1 MSNPLYINFKNI
13 ADDLQ
18 YMVEHHKQI
27 NSYGL
32 GDTDQL
38 SYWTQVRDQEPNNTF
53 ESPIFPL
60 LYIVPGRCENNIQY
74 KKWEFNCVMLDIV
87 DRDLT
92 NQVDVFSDTLQMV
105 QDVVSQYRLSVCDKY
120 GNFNLNYYVDDTVVF
135 VPFFEEFSDLN
146 NGWNGIMKINTTT
159 PLDRCAAAFNDFTG
173 TTIYHDTI
181 NFKTFHDDFRLL
193 ADYHKQLNSF
203 GFGNYEDLSYWTE
216 SRLKQSNPTFESP
229 FFPLLYVVP
238 SNAEQRIEQ
247 NGSSYME
254 YEFNCIVMDIIDRD
268 LANQVDVLSDTNQ
281 ILDDIISQFRLS
293 VTQSLGC
300 FNSKYYLDDTIE
312 MIPFLEKYSD
322 LCGGW
327 NAILK
332 IKVMSPLDRCN
343 AAFRPFVTPTTTATP
358 TPTPTNTNTPTTTTT
373 PTNTPSTTLT
383 ATPTQT
389 QTPTNTSTSTPTPTT
404 TTTLTATQTST
415 PTQTQTPTNTNTPTN
430 TQTPS
435 TTLTATPT
443 QTQTSTPTNTASQT
457 NTPTPSITASQTNTP
472 TLTQTPS
479 NTPTS
484 TQTPTNT
491 PTNTN
496 TSSITPTPSIT
507 PGVDECIWNQNNI
520 NWDIED
526 LLWDVCP
533 RPTPTPTTTS
543 TNTPTPS
550 KPAITNDYITFTSNT
565 ASQTTYTFNDV
576 PIGGDGLIAIVVHNE
591 SGVSRP
597 ISSATINGTAAT
609 IASQVSQGPGA
620 LQFTNTGIIYSR
632 VLSGTTANISITFT
646 GAVTRC
652 GIGVYRIQNNISDT
666 PIQTQTS
673 SLTSGTGLTITF
685 TGLTI
690 SNVGVCGTTLGI
702 ANPVVWSGATEN
714 YDVQLVSLTEMSGAN
729 FITTSSGNRTITTSH
744 INSTQPLTLV
754 GVVWN

>member
-135 VPFFEEFSDLN
+135 VPFFEEYSDLN

-496 TSSITPTPSIT
+496 TPSITASPTIT

>member
-38 SYWTQVRDQEPNNTF
+38 SYWTQIRDQEPNNTF

-135 VPFFEEFSDLN
+135 VPFFEEYSDLN

-159 PLDRCAAAFNDFTG
+159 PLDRCAAAFNTFTG

-293 VTQSLGC
+293 VTESLGC
-300 FNSKYYLDDTIE
+300 FNSKYYLDETIE
-312 MIPFLEKYSD
+312 MIPFLERYSD

-358 TPTPTNTNTPTTTTT
+358 TPTPTNTNTPTPSITPTQTNT
-373 PTNTPSTTLT
+373 PTNTQTPTTTTTLTSTQTNTPTPTQTPTQTQTPTTTLT

-389 QTPTNTSTSTPTPTT
+389 PASCIWNETIANWDSNTNLWNSCFPIPTPTNTSSP
-404 TTTLTATQTST
+404 
-415 PTQTQTPTNTNTPTN
+415 
-430 TQTPS
+430 
-435 TTLTATPT
+435 
-443 QTQTSTPTNTASQT
+443 
-457 NTPTPSITASQTNTP
+457 
-472 TLTQTPS
+472 
-479 NTPTS
+479 

-491 PTNTN
+491 PTVSLT
-496 TSSITPTPSIT
+496 
-507 PGVDECIWNQNNI
+507 Q
-520 NWDIED
+520 
-526 LLWDVCP
+526 
-533 RPTPTPTTTS
+533 

-550 KPAITNDYITFTSNT
+550 ATPISPSSLNPMIWIDFNNTSTLTLRSGQYITSVSNLGNWTAFTGF
-565 ASQTTYTFNDV
+565 SQTTAANQ
-576 PIGGDGLIAIVVHNE
+576 P
-591 SGVSRP
+591 SW
-597 ISSATINGTAAT
+597 SASTM
-609 IASQVSQGPGA
+609 
-620 LQFTNTGIIYSR
+620 
-632 VLSGTTANISITFT
+632 
-646 GAVTRC
+646 
-652 GIGVYRIQNNISDT
+652 
-666 PIQTQTS
+666 
-673 SLTSGTGLTITF
+673 GTGMSAV
-685 TGLTI
+685 TI
-690 SNVGVCGTTLGI
+690 SNDFLQSETILTGSTWNTFIVLKFGGTSPFAPLQQNGTFG
-702 ANPVVWSGATEN
+702 
-714 YDVQLVSLTEMSGAN
+714 GAN
-729 FITTSSGNRTITTSH
+729 SWSNLYAQRQLSRYANYKIEGANEYRRGFDGYTDFNTTHIAQGYMSNSALTIVNYFNVNNLPQTETIVSNTNTTTGWPGAIPNSPVFRIINNEEFGSS
-744 INSTQPLTLV
+744 INGEIGEIIMFDKELTSTQQTNLTNYLKV
-754 GVVWN
+754 KWGIT

>member
-135 VPFFEEFSDLN
+135 VPFFEEYSDLN

-389 QTPTNTSTSTPTPTT
+389 QTPSDTPTTTPTPTT

-415 PTQTQTPTNTNTPTN
+415 PTQTPTPTNTNTPTN

>member
-135 VPFFEEFSDLN
+135 VPFFEEYSDLN

-268 LANQVDVLSDTNQ
+268 LSNQVDVLSDTNQ

-293 VTQSLGC
+293 VSQSLGC

-343 AAFRPFVTPTTTATP
+343 AAFRPFVTPTPTATNTP
-358 TPTPTNTNTPTTTTT
+358 TPTQ
-373 PTNTPSTTLT
+373 
-383 ATPTQT
+383 TPTQT
-389 QTPTNTSTSTPTPTT
+389 QTPTSTS
-404 TTTLTATQTST
+404 
-415 PTQTQTPTNTNTPTN
+415 
-430 TQTPS
+430 
-435 TTLTATPT
+435 
-443 QTQTSTPTNTASQT
+443 
-457 NTPTPSITASQTNTP
+457 
-472 TLTQTPS
+472 
-479 NTPTS
+479 
-484 TQTPTNT
+484 
-491 PTNTN
+491 
-496 TSSITPTPSIT
+496 TPTPSIT
-507 PGVDECIWNQNNI
+507 PTQTTTPTNTE
-520 NWDIED
+520 
-526 LLWDVCP
+526 
-533 RPTPTPTTTS
+533 TPTPTQTPTNTTTPTNTPTT

-550 KPAITNDYITFTSNT
+550 ST
-565 ASQTTYTFNDV
+565 
-576 PIGGDGLIAIVVHNE
+576 PI
-591 SGVSRP
+591 P
-597 ISSATINGTAAT
+597 ILWN
-609 IASQVSQGPGA
+609 
-620 LQFTNTGIIYSR
+620 TNT
-632 VLSGTTANISITFT
+632 
-646 GAVTRC
+646 
-652 GIGVYRIQNNISDT
+652 
-666 PIQTQTS
+666 
-673 SLTSGTGLTITF
+673 TIWENEIR
-685 TGLTI
+685 LWNTI
-690 SNVGVCGTTLGI
+690 
-702 ANPVVWSGATEN
+702 
-714 YDVQLVSLTEMSGAN
+714 
-729 FITTSSGNRTITTSH
+729 
-744 INSTQPLTLV
+744 
-754 GVVWN
+754 

>member
-135 VPFFEEFSDLN
+135 VPFFEEYSDLN

-203 GFGNYEDLSYWTE
+203 GFGNNEDLSYWTE

>member
-135 VPFFEEFSDLN
+135 VPFFEEYSDLN

-415 PTQTQTPTNTNTPTN
+415 PTQTPTPTNTNTPTN

>member
-135 VPFFEEFSDLN
+135 VPFFEEYSDLN

-550 KPAITNDYITFTSNT
+550 KPAITNTYITFTSDT
-565 ASQTTYTFNDV
+565 ASQTTYTFNNV

-591 SGVSRP
+591 SGASRP

-632 VLSGTTANISITFT
+632 VSSGTTANVSITFT